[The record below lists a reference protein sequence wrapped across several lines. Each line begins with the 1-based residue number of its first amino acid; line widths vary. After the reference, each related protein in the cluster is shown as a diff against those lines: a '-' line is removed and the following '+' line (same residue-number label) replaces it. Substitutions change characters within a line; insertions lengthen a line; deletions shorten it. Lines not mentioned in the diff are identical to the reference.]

1 MFKTDQSRSENAR
14 GKFRWRCPAGSPPK
28 PLTRVAVLCAEAN
41 QGVGVEQIQLFKPG
55 EELHRNV
62 RDDRYPVVY
71 AFDVVATSD
80 VQS

>member
-1 MFKTDQSRSENAR
+1 M
-14 GKFRWRCPAGSPPK
+14 
-28 PLTRVAVLCAEAN
+28 LCAEAN

-71 AFDVVATSD
+71 AFDVVATSA